1 VIAPTA
7 TSASIDDAAPASIVI
22 DTSAWIEWIADSEL
36 GRLLAP
42 RLVRP
47 EQCIVPTMVQL
58 ELSKWA
64 RRELSEEQHDR
75 ILQLMQRCQIELL
88 DTESALLAA
97 SANAAYKLATA
108 DAVIYATALRLGVQ
122 VLTCDAHF
130 KELPAVVFHP
140 KRPDPRL
147 SLPATCEPHGHW
159 EGWPK
164 SRPAVSCT
172 ARSPA

>member
-1 VIAPTA
+1 MIDRIG
-7 TSASIDDAAPASIVI
+7 TSSPPDDASAAQFVV
-22 DTSAWIEWIADSEL
+22 DTSAWIEWIADSDL
-36 GRLLAP
+36 GRLFSP
-42 RLVRP
+42 RLARP
-47 EQCIVPTMVQL
+47 EQCIVPKIVQL

-88 DTESALLAA
+88 DSETALLAA

-140 KRPDPRL
+140 KCPAPRR
-147 SLPATCEPHGHW
+147 SLPAACEPHGHW
-159 EGWPK
+159 DGWPK
-164 SRPAVSCT
+164 SRPAALSMSSSVI
-172 ARSPA
+172 